1 MGALKIASIPIW
13 MVAGVAATVPES
25 LTVVVFDFA
34 GAPKKLPLS
43 AANEAHHAF
52 RAAGLKTE

>member
-34 GAPKKLPLS
+34 GAPKKLLLS

-52 RAAGLKTE
+52 LSLIHI